1 MLVCSA
7 LIVKKKIHF
16 NAYIFFPKIFNV
28 YTYSK
33 FVNAFVPMK
42 SLDMKVFL
50 CAKITPYEIYTLQR
64 LKASGMLNDGMVDI
78 LKY

>member
-7 LIVKKKIHF
+7 LIVKKIDSFQCVHFFSKILD
-16 NAYIFFPKIFNV
+16 V

-64 LKASGMLNDGMVDI
+64 LKTSGMLNDGMVDI